1 MSFFDDLVL
10 AHPWWLLLLLL
21 VPTLIFLGYKLGGQ
35 SWVIYPSLRV
45 LGTLGYKPKDKTFRI
60 APLILPL
67 LLIPAIIAMA
77 RPQWQNERSSRTA
90 SGIDIMVALDI
101 SQSMETEDFFSSDP
115 RFRRA
120 ERRIDVARQV
130 LTDFIAQRPDDRIGI
145 VTFSGRPYTVAP
157 LTLDHE
163 ILKLKIS
170 GIVLVNGRYAEGG
183 TAIGSAINAAS
194 VRLDNQ
200 KETKSKIMVLL
211 TDGASNSGKMSP
223 QQAAELSAALGIKIY
238 TIAIG
243 SENGRLRGHNRQ
255 EYDEKSLIRIANT
268 TKGEFFRVKDMTDL
282 KDAFQNIDE
291 LEKTE
296 VKRSTWIQVK
306 EYYSWFLI
314 PSVIGLAALLLYS
327 AFNPPPA
334 P

>member
-1 MSFFDDLVL
+1 MSFLDHFLF
-10 AHPWWLLLLLL
+10 AHPWWLLLLLI
-21 VPTLIFLGYKLGGQ
+21 VPLLIFLGYRLGAQ
-35 SWVIYPSLRV
+35 SWIVYPTLRV
-45 LGTLGYKPKDKTFRI
+45 LGTLGYQPKDQTFRI
-60 APLILPL
+60 APLVFPL
-67 LLIPAIIAMA
+67 LLTPAILAMA

-90 SGIDIMVALDI
+90 SGIDIMVTLDI
-101 SQSMETEDFFSSDP
+101 SQSMDTQDFFSSDP

-130 LTDFIAQRPDDRIGI
+130 LSNFIAARPDDRIGI

-170 GIVLVNGRYAEGG
+170 EIVLVSGRYSEGG

-194 VRLDNQ
+194 IRLDNQ
-200 KETKSKIMVLL
+200 KKTKSKIMVLL

-223 QQAAELSAALGIKIY
+223 QQAAELAATLGIKIY

-243 SENGRLRGHNRQ
+243 SEDGRLRGHNRQ
-255 EYDEKSLIRIANT
+255 EYDEKSLIRIAST
-268 TKGEFFRVKDMTDL
+268 TKGEFFRAKDITDL
-282 KDAFQNIDE
+282 KEAFQSIDE

-296 VKRSTWIQVK
+296 VERATWIQVK
-306 EYYSWFLI
+306 EYYPWFLV
-314 PSVIGLAALLLYS
+314 PSVIGFAVYFLFA

>member
-1 MSFFDDLVL
+1 MSFLDHFVL
-10 AHPWWLLLLLL
+10 AHPWWLLLLLFI
-21 VPTLIFLGYKLGGQ
+21 PALIFLGYKHGVQ
-35 SWVIYPSLRV
+35 SWIIYPTLRV

-60 APLILPL
+60 APLIFPL

-101 SQSMETEDFFSSDP
+101 SQSMDTQDFVSRDP
-115 RFRRA
+115 RFSRA

-130 LTDFIAQRPDDRIGI
+130 LINFIAGRPDDRIGI

-170 GIVLVNGRYAEGG
+170 EIILADGRYNEGG

-194 VRLDNQ
+194 IRLDNQ
-200 KETKSKIMVLL
+200 KESKSKIMVLL

-223 QQAAELSAALGIKIY
+223 QQAADLAATLGIKIY

-243 SENGRLRGHNRQ
+243 SEDGRLRGHNRQ
-255 EYDEKSLIRIANT
+255 EYDEASLISIANT
-268 TKGEFFRVKDMTDL
+268 TKGDFFRAKDISDL
-282 KDAFQNIDE
+282 KEAFKSIDE

-296 VKRSTWIQVK
+296 VERFTWVQVK
-306 EYYSWFLI
+306 EYYPWFLA
-314 PSVIGLAALLLYS
+314 PSVISLTIFFLFAAL
-327 AFNPPPA
+327 NPPPA

>member
-1 MSFFDDLVL
+1 MTSLDHFAF
-10 AHPWWLLLLLL
+10 AHPWWLLLLL
-21 VPTLIFLGYKLGGQ
+21 VIPVLILLGYKLGVQ
-35 SWVIYPSLRV
+35 SWIVYPTLRV
-45 LGTLGYKPKDKTFRI
+45 LGTLGFKPKDKTFRI
-60 APLILPL
+60 FPLIFPL

-77 RPQWQNERSSRTA
+77 RPQWQNERTSRTS

-101 SQSMETEDFFSSDP
+101 SQSMDTQDFFSSDP

-130 LTDFIAQRPDDRIGI
+130 LKNFIAERPDDRIGI

-163 ILKLKIS
+163 ILKLKIAE
-170 GIVLVNGRYAEGG
+170 IVLVSGRYSEGG

-194 VRLDNQ
+194 IRLDNQ
-200 KETKSKIMVLL
+200 KESKSKIMVLL

-223 QQAAELSAALGIKIY
+223 QQAADLAATLGVKIY

-255 EYDEKSLIRIANT
+255 EYDEASLLNIANT
-268 TKGEFFRVKDMTDL
+268 TKGEFFRAKDITDL
-282 KDAFQNIDE
+282 KEAFKSIDE

-296 VKRSTWIQVK
+296 VQRDTWIQIK
-306 EYYSWFLI
+306 EYYPWFLA
-314 PSVIGLAALLLYS
+314 PSIIGLAVFFLFAT
-327 AFNPPPA
+327 FNPPPA

>member
-1 MSFFDDLVL
+1 MNVLEHFVL

-21 VPTLIFLGYKLGGQ
+21 VPVLIFLGYKSGVQ
-35 SWVIYPSLRV
+35 SWIIYPTLRV
-45 LGTLGYKPKDKTFRI
+45 LGTLGYKPKDRTFRI
-60 APLILPL
+60 APLIVPL

-77 RPQWQNERSSRTA
+77 RPQWQNERTSRSA

-101 SQSMETEDFFSSDP
+101 SQSMDTQDFFSSDP

-130 LTDFIAQRPDDRIGI
+130 LSNFIAERPDDRVGI

-170 GIVLVNGRYAEGG
+170 EIVLASGRSVEGG

-194 VRLDNQ
+194 IRLDNQ

-223 QQAAELSAALGIKIY
+223 QQAAELAATLGIKIY

-243 SENGRLRGHNRQ
+243 SEQGRLRGHNRQ
-255 EYDEKSLIRIANT
+255 EYDEASLIQIAQT
-268 TKGEFFRVKDMTDL
+268 TKGEFFRAKDITDL
-282 KDAFQNIDE
+282 KDAFKSIDE

-296 VKRSTWIQVK
+296 IKRDTWIQVK
-306 EYYSWFLI
+306 EYYPSFLA
-314 PSVIGLAALLLYS
+314 PSVIGLSLFFLFS